1 MERTGTRRKSGLLAL
16 IFAALASLV
25 AAQLGCNVCHRSMEE
40 AREAS
45 LLQNL
50 FTLRHVVDEYTVD
63 QHKRPQSLAE
73 LVSAGYLREVPV
85 DPLTGRSD
93 SWVVQRSKDPKT
105 PGIVNVRSPSRSI
118 SSKGTAY
125 CDW

>member
-1 MERTGTRRKSGLLAL
+1 M
-16 IFAALASLV
+16 FAALASLV

-40 AREAS
+40 ARDAS

-50 FTLRHVVDEYTVD
+50 FTLRYVVELYTVD
-63 QHKRPQSLAE
+63 QHKRPQSLVE
-73 LVSAGYLREVPV
+73 LVTSGYLKEVPA
-85 DPLTGRSD
+85 DPMTRRRD
-93 SWVVQRSKDPKT
+93 SWAVEWSGDPKT
-105 PGIVNVRSPSRSI
+105 PGIVNVHSPSRSI